1 MREHVMHIESDENAV
16 YMLSSDENVLN
27 IHLEQSVS
35 ANCAICHPKSAIHA
49 IWQRAETLTSFSF
62 KSTSKSHF
70 IYDEIRL
77 EH

>member
-49 IWQRAETLTSFSF
+49 WQHVEQKLLLISPLNPHQNHISSMI
-62 KSTSKSHF
+62 KF
-70 IYDEIRL
+70 I
-77 EH
+77 